1 MSAQEDAENNC
12 NIYSRSINHFTCKML
27 GLALVAVGGGCR
39 APLNNYCQCLLI
51 SLVRL
56 AQLLALGGNHPYF
69 GKQLNELQS
78 PGRLFITQPKM

>member
-1 MSAQEDAENNC
+1 MLKTIAT
-12 NIYSRSINHFTCKML
+12 FTLEALIILLAKCS
-27 GLALVAVGGGCR
+27 GLPVAVGGGCR

>member
-1 MSAQEDAENNC
+1 MLKTIAT
-12 NIYSRSINHFTCKML
+12 FTLEALIILLAKCS
-27 GLALVAVGGGCR
+27 GLLVAVGGGCR

>member
-1 MSAQEDAENNC
+1 MLKTIATLTLMAL
-12 NIYSRSINHFTCKML
+12 IILLAKMDE
-27 GLALVAVGGGCR
+27 LVAGLSDVYR

-78 PGRLFITQPKM
+78 PGRLL

>member
-1 MSAQEDAENNC
+1 MLKTIAT
-12 NIYSRSINHFTCKML
+12 FTL
-27 GLALVAVGGGCR
+27 EALIILLAKCSGWLVAVGGGCR